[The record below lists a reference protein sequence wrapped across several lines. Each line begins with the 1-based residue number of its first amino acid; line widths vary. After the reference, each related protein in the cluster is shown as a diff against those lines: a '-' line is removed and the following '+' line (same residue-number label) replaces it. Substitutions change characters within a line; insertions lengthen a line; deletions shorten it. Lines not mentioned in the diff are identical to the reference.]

1 MFDELAEH
9 QRQIA
14 ERLADQSVLAKWLL
28 RLDRVLRAEE
38 CYAWDGDRLRLRE
51 FDAGG

>member
-9 QRQIA
+9 RRQIA

-28 RLDRVLRAEE
+28 RLDTVLVAEE
-38 CYAWDGDRLRLRE
+38 CYA
-51 FDAGG
+51 